1 MGDPLGPFFSF
12 MPACLYDAV
21 VGMQR
26 AVQEARELA
35 AKEAAERAHQEM
47 ENDRME
53 WEERLTW
60 HAYELQVRNLK
71 RMVRGPR
78 QSARREGKRRLSSG
92 VVVDFPQQSPPE
104 QLMSTRVISP
114 PGVPS

>member
-1 MGDPLGPFFSF
+1 
-12 MPACLYDAV
+12 V
-21 VGMQR
+21 QR
-26 AVQEARELA
+26 AVQEAREVA
-35 AKEAAERAHQEM
+35 AKEAAERAHQET

-78 QSARREGKRRLSSG
+78 RLALGEGKRQASSD
-92 VVVDFPQQSPPE
+92 VVVEAPPQSPLE
-104 QLMSTRVISP
+104 HLI
-114 PGVPS
+114 